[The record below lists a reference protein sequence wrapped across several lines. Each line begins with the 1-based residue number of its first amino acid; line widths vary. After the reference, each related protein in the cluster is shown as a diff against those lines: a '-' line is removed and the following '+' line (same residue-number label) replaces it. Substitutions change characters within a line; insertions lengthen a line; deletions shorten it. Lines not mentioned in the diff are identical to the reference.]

1 MPITHG
7 MRIRRLWRG
16 GNPGADSAG
25 DARERLAHAL
35 DGVHNEFQ
43 HLNTLPLARAVG
55 KAWTPDGLS
64 REQLAT
70 LIGANR
76 GMSPAQALT
85 VLHAED

>member
-1 MPITHG
+1 
-7 MRIRRLWRG
+7 MRIGWPWRG
-16 GNPGADSAG
+16 SKDPGADGAG
-25 DARERLAHAL
+25 NYLDRLVQEL
-35 DGVHNEFQ
+35 DGVHSEFRDL
-43 HLNTLPLARAVG
+43 HTLPLARAVE

-85 VLHAED
+85 VLRAGD

>member
-1 MPITHG
+1 
-7 MRIRRLWRG
+7 MRIGWLWRREKDM
-16 GNPGADSAG
+16 GAAGAG
-25 DARERLAHAL
+25 DWVERLAQEL
-35 DGVHNEFQ
+35 DGVGSEFR
-43 HLNTLPLARAVG
+43 HLHTLPLARAVE

-85 VLHAED
+85 VLRAGD

>member
-1 MPITHG
+1 MKIG
-7 MRIRRLWRG
+7 RRWRDEKA
-16 GNPGADSAG
+16 PGADGASNYL
-25 DARERLAHAL
+25 ERLAQEL
-35 DGVHNEFQ
+35 DGVHSEFRDL
-43 HLNTLPLARAVG
+43 HTLPLARAVE

-85 VLHAED
+85 VLRAGD